1 MSNTKK
7 EHHSYETLLAKK
19 FEALL
24 EEAPQNPE
32 ARKLLHRLQQL
43 TAEAK
48 SFGRFPQH
56 KVHPSPHL
64 ALELKLVLI

>member
-7 EHHSYETLLAKK
+7 EHDSYETLLAKK

-43 TAEAK
+43 
-48 SFGRFPQH
+48 
-56 KVHPSPHL
+56 
-64 ALELKLVLI
+64 ALLQFSWVKFEGLQSIYSMAA